1 MGILR
6 TPARL
11 SPALTVTVLVTA
23 GPAFAQ
29 RSAVEVGA
37 FGALASFSPRFDLR
51 MGLIGGGRLG
61 FSPRPGWALELE
73 LGAGS
78 ATIAGGGR
86 SIPLTSI
93 GLHARRAL
101 DADGGRWFA
110 LAGYAR
116 PTFHGT
122 PPGQFSD
129 DAIALGLGH
138 RASLGAR
145 LALRTELR
153 GQYTFSSTSDGRGA
167 GHLLALVG
175 LSFLPKGHSTA
186 DLDAD
191 GIPDAHDECP
201 RTPDGAIVDRR
212 GCPADSDGDG
222 HLDGL
227 DRCPNTP
234 PGVVTEATGCPVDTD
249 RDGVYDGADQ
259 CPNSSVGSQVD
270 ARGCPLDADGDGVS
284 DADDRCPDTP
294 LHTPVTAA
302 GCPVSRDA
310 DGDGVDDA
318 VDRCPGTTAGTPV
331 DAVGCQVLF
340 ARERETLVL
349 QGVNFETGSAR
360 LLPTSHVVLDQVA
373 ASLLAHPEVRIK
385 IAGYTDNTG
394 SARTNRRLSAERAR
408 TVQDYLQQRG
418 VTADR
423 MRAAGYGPADPVAPN
438 ATSAGRARNR
448 RVELRQVP

>member
-6 TPARL
+6 PPADL
-11 SPALTVTVLVTA
+11 SPALAITVLVAA
-23 GPAFAQ
+23 GPATAQ
-29 RSAVEVGA
+29 RSSFELGA

-51 MGLIGGGRLG
+51 MGLAGGGRLG
-61 FSPRPGWALELE
+61 FSPRPGWTLELE

-93 GLHARRAL
+93 GVHALRELEA
-101 DADGGRWFA
+101 GGRGWFA

-116 PTFHGT
+116 PDFHGT
-122 PPGQFSD
+122 PPGDFND

-138 RASLGAR
+138 RAALGAR
-145 LALRTELR
+145 LAVRTELR
-153 GQYTFSSTSDGRGA
+153 GQYAFSSSLDGRGA

-175 LSFLPKGHSTA
+175 LALLPRAHPAA
-186 DLDAD
+186 DLDTD
-191 GIPDAHDECP
+191 GIPDARDACQ
-201 RTPDGAIVDRR
+201 RTPDGAIVDVR
-212 GCPADSDGDG
+212 GCPVDSDGDG

-234 PGVVTEATGCPVDTD
+234 PGVVTEASGCPVDSD

-259 CPNSSVGSQVD
+259 CPNSPVGSEID
-270 ARGCPLDADGDGVS
+270 ARGCTLDADGDGVS
-284 DADDRCPDTP
+284 DTNDRCPGTP
-294 LHTPVTAA
+294 PRAPVNAT
-302 GCPVSRDA
+302 GCPVSRDT
-310 DGDGVDDA
+310 DGDGVDDER
-318 VDRCPGTTAGTPV
+318 DRCPGTTAGTPV
-331 DAVGCQVLF
+331 DALGCQVLF
-340 ARERETLVL
+340 AREREALVL
-349 QGVNFETGSAR
+349 QGVNFESGSAR

-373 ASLLAHPEVRIK
+373 ASLLAHPEVRIE

-394 SARTNRRLSAERAR
+394 SARTNTRLSAERAR

-418 VTADR
+418 VAAER
-423 MRAAGYGPADPVAPN
+423 MRAAGYGPADPVASN
-438 ATSAGRARNR
+438 ATAAGRARNR

>member
-6 TPARL
+6 TPPRL
-11 SPALTVTVLVTA
+11 RSALAITVLVTA

-29 RSAVEVGA
+29 GSAFEAGA

-51 MGLIGGGRLG
+51 MGLAAGGRLG
-61 FSPRPGWALELE
+61 FSPRPDWTLELE

-86 SIPLTSI
+86 SIPLTAI
-93 GLHARRAL
+93 GLHALREL
-101 DADGGRWFA
+101 DAGGRGWFA

-116 PTFHGT
+116 PVFHGT
-122 PPGQFSD
+122 PPGHFGD

-138 RASLGAR
+138 RAALGAR

-153 GQYTFSSTSDGRGA
+153 GQYAFSSALDGRGA

-175 LSFLPKGHSTA
+175 LSFLPRAHSAA
-186 DLDAD
+186 DLDSD
-191 GIPDAHDECP
+191 GIPDARDACP
-201 RTPDGAIVDRR
+201 RTPAGAIADAR

-249 RDGVYDGADQ
+249 RDGVYDGVDQ
-259 CPNSSVGSQVD
+259 CPNSPAGSQVD
-270 ARGCPLDADGDGVS
+270 ARGCLLDADGDGVS
-284 DADDRCPDTP
+284 DADDRCPGTP
-294 LHTPVTAA
+294 PHAPVNAA
-302 GCPVSRDA
+302 GCPVRRDA

-318 VDRCPGTTAGTPV
+318 QDRCPGTTAGTSV
-331 DAVGCQVLF
+331 DALGCQVLF
-340 ARERETLVL
+340 ARDREALVL

-360 LLPTSHVVLDQVA
+360 LLSTSHAVLDQVA
-373 ASLLAHPEVRIK
+373 ASLLAYPDVRIE

-394 SARTNRRLSAERAR
+394 SARTNTRLSAERAR

-418 VTADR
+418 VSAQR
-423 MRAAGYGPADPVAPN
+423 MRAAGYGPADPVASN
-438 ATSAGRARNR
+438 ATAAGRARNR
-448 RVELRQVP
+448 RVELHQVP